1 MDFKTFLQE
10 SEEKHASMAF
20 VRMNPIHKG
29 HELVLN
35 KVHEVAKKH
44 NGEAHVIA
52 SHTEGNAKNPIPL
65 KKKVEY
71 IKKVAPKGVNV
82 THSDKDAPSLLHH
95 ATKLHNKGINHLHIV
110 GDRPRADSFHKMLTT
125 YNGKKGLRH
134 GDYNFK
140 SITKHVA
147 GERSEEGKGLEG
159 MSGTKMRAHARS
171 GDMKSFKAGLPKALH
186 PQAKEISDHIRSV
199 KEEYKYE
206 WGTPEATRH
215 MKSMTPGE
223 QKNKKTE
230 TVLEVQHM
238 KDKVRQ
244 DSDIKKREGTQPA
257 KYHSGLSKSTK
268 EKRDAQFKKQTK
280 MDDRD
285 PAAYKPAPGD
295 KNAKTKPSVHTIAFK
310 KKFGE
315 EKIPM
320 LLRKFSLVEEKH
332 DQVEFDGI
340 ATKAFDICP
349 GAVTSFK
356 KMASKLDKG
365 ELITNVDKEA
375 EALNTA
381 QRATEIGKKQDFMN
395 TY

>member
-1 MDFKTFLQE
+1 MDFKTFLIE
-10 SEEKHASMAF
+10 SEDKHASMAF

-35 KVHEVAKKH
+35 KVHDVAKKH

-52 SHTEGNAKNPIPL
+52 SHTEGNAKNPIPV

-95 ATKLHNKGINHLHIV
+95 AVKLHDKGVKHLHIV
-110 GDRPRADSFHKMLTT
+110 GDRPRAESFHKMLNT

-134 GDYNFK
+134 GHYNFK
-140 SITKHVA
+140 SITKHIA
-147 GERSEEGKGLEG
+147 GERSEGGKGLEG

-171 GDMKSFKAGLPKALH
+171 GDMKSFKAGLPNALH
-186 PQAKEISDHIRSV
+186 KHADEIANHIKSV

-206 WGTPEATRH
+206 WGTPEGTRH

-244 DSDIKKREGTQPA
+244 DPDIKKRKGTQPA

-268 EKRDAQFKKQTK
+268 QKRDAQFKRQSK
-280 MDDRD
+280 MDDRN

-295 KNAKTKPSVHTIAFK
+295 KSAKTKPSVHTIAYK

-320 LLRKFSLVEEKH
+320 LLRRFPLVEEKH

-340 ATKAFDICP
+340 TTKAFDICP
-349 GAVTSFK
+349 GAVKAFD
-356 KMASKLDKG
+356 KMISKLDKG
-365 ELITNVDKEA
+365 ELITNVDKDL

-381 QRATEIGKKQDFMN
+381 ERATEIGKKQDFMN